1 MAFKNLKKHAIR
13 FLKYEPG
20 KRFTH
25 YYDLVNRHIK
35 YDLSIKILLISL
47 GFASF
52 FVGFILLFIPGP
64 GLLFIA
70 ISGVLFC
77 LSSRKLALFFDR
89 IEMKI
94 RHWHAK
100 RKKTR

>member
-1 MAFKNLKKHAIR
+1 MAFKNLKKHALR

-20 KRFTH
+20 KRFVH
-25 YYDLVNRHIK
+25 YFELVNRHIK
-35 YDLSIKILLISL
+35 HNLIVKILLIAI
-47 GFASF
+47 GVISF

-64 GLLFIA
+64 GMLFIA

-89 IEMKI
+89 TEMKM
-94 RHWHAK
+94 RHWYVK

>member
-1 MAFKNLKKHAIR
+1 MAFKNLKKHTTR
-13 FLKYEPG
+13 FLKYESG
-20 KRFTH
+20 KRFVH

-35 YDLSIKILLISL
+35 DNLSIKIFLIAIGVVL
-47 GFASF
+47 FC
-52 FVGFILLFIPGP
+52 VGFILLFIPGP
-64 GLLFIA
+64 GMLFIA

-89 IEMKI
+89 TEMKI
-94 RHWHAK
+94 RDWCLK